1 MLPDTQ
7 YGDLFTLS
15 RITMTFIG
23 IASPNLSCERQYV
36 WNEAR
41 SEWGIMSWAIRTQET
56 LLNSSSK
63 LQYMLTK
70 MESGN
75 TASRWE
81 LHNTRWLQHADWS
94 GQLCQRIANGFCR
107 FKLLIPA
114 DLISKSF
121 KVMGISNALHTTE
134 DNYIEKKK
142 TFKIWVGVL
151 HMREQYISKCSH
163 ITDHDCEGF

>member
-1 MLPDTQ
+1 MLPDIQ
-7 YGDLFTLS
+7 YGDLFTLA

-75 TASRWE
+75 TASRFKWAALSEDCQWILQVQSAYSSRFDLQE
-81 LHNTRWLQHADWS
+81 LQSDGNLKCIAHNR
-94 GQLCQRIANGFCR
+94 GQL
-107 FKLLIPA
+107 
-114 DLISKSF
+114 
-121 KVMGISNALHTTE
+121 HW
-134 DNYIEKKK
+134 KKN

-151 HMREQYISKCSH
+151 HMQEQYIVNTIILRTMTVKVFK
-163 ITDHDCEGF
+163 T